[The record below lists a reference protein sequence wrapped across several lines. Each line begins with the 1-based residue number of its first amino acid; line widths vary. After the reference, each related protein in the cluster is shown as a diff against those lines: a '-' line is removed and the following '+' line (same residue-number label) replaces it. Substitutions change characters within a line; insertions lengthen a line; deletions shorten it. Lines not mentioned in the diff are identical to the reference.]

1 MSEVAAIR
9 VAEDAFA
16 PFALLN
22 RGSSSRCADF
32 PVGMTDSS
40 TGRDHDL
47 RARGVITAVV
57 PIGPSGDDVE

>member
-22 RGSSSRCADF
+22 RTSSSRCLEP
-32 PVGMTDSS
+32 PVGMTQCPTSS
-40 TGRDHDL
+40 DHDL
-47 RARGVITAVV
+47 RARGVSTAVV
-57 PIGPSGDDVE
+57 PVGPSDDDVE